1 MKKILSLA
9 AFALFATAAMAQSAK
24 ADLKMQEGK
33 FAEAIPVID
42 AEIAKVKADCQAA
55 QAKTQAKGKAFDS
68 SKFDA
73 KLAGLYNQNSKCW
86 AQLFTPEL
94 MKAAENA
101 PLDTAAFVKS
111 LDYMIDYASD
121 SYKLD
126 KKGKFAADNLN
137 TVNSCLDYY
146 FYAGY
151 FLSNS
156 DKEGAAKYF
165 QKHID
170 LPKLPMFDEAKR
182 AEIYANKKDNYEQAA
197 FYACILNYELQKYDK
212 VLESVDA
219 ATGNPEYAHD
229 LYFMKAESALKV
241 TGDSTAYIN
250 VVKEAVN
257 NLEDNSRFCET
268 LLAIYYERQ
277 DAAGAHQAVDEILAK
292 KPTATAH
299 YMKGCV
305 YMNIEHKY
313 AEARESF
320 AKALALNPE
329 DANANGNMAFAYI
342 NEGRER
348 RLNGEW
354 PLLDRKNV
362 SGPAVE
368 KYNAQ
373 LKEFQ
378 SFYENALP
386 YMEKY
391 RELQPEKSK
400 TWAPALQQIFA
411 NLGRQAEADAMDEI
425 MAANARGI

>member
-9 AFALFATAAMAQSAK
+9 AFALFATAAMAQSPK
-24 ADLKMQEGK
+24 ADVKMQEGK
-33 FAEAIPVID
+33 FAEAITVID
-42 AEIAKVKADCQAA
+42 TEIAKVKAGCEAA
-55 QAKTQAKGKAFDS
+55 QAKAQAKGKAFDP

-73 KLAGLYNQNSKCW
+73 KLAGLYNQNAKCW
-86 AQLFTPEL
+86 AQIFTPEL
-94 MKAAENA
+94 MKAAGNT
-101 PLDTAAFVKS
+101 PLDTATFIKS
-111 LDYMIDYASD
+111 LDYMVDYAAD
-121 SYKLD
+121 SYRLD

-151 FLSNS
+151 FLSSTN
-156 DKEGAAKYF
+156 KEGAAKYF

-170 LPKLPMFDEAKR
+170 LPKLPMFDGKR
-182 AEIYANKKDNYEQAA
+182 DEIYAAKKDNYEQAA
-197 FYACILNYELQKYDK
+197 YYSCILNYELQKYDK

-219 ATGNPEYAHD
+219 AISNPDYAHD
-229 LYFMKAESALKV
+229 LYFMKAESALNV

-292 KPTATAH
+292 KPTSTAH

-313 AEARESF
+313 ADARDCF
-320 AKALALNPE
+320 KKAIALSPD

-342 NEGRER
+342 NEARER
-348 RLNGEW
+348 RLNGDW

-373 LKEFQ
+373 LAEFQ
-378 SFYENALP
+378 AYYSNALP

-400 TWAPALQQIFA
+400 TWAPALQQIYA

>member
-9 AFALFATAAMAQSAK
+9 ACALFATAAMAQSAK
-24 ADLKMQEGK
+24 ADVKMQEGK
-33 FAEAIPVID
+33 FTEAISVID
-42 AEIAKVKADCQAA
+42 TEIEKVKTDCQAA
-55 QAKTQAKGKAFDS
+55 QAKAQAKGKAFDS

-73 KLAGLYNQNSKCW
+73 KLAGLYNQNAKCW
-86 AQLFTPEL
+86 AQIFTPEL
-94 MKAAENA
+94 MKAAQNA
-101 PLDTAAFVKS
+101 PLDTTLFVKS
-111 LDYMIDYASD
+111 LDCMVDYATNSHL
-121 SYKLD
+121 LD

-156 DKEGAAKYF
+156 DKENAAKYF
-165 QKHID
+165 QKHVD

-182 AEIYANKKDNYEQAA
+182 AEIYAQKKENYEQAA
-197 FYACILNYELQKYDK
+197 YYACILNYELQKYDK
-212 VLESVDA
+212 VIESVDA
-219 ATGNPEYAHD
+219 AIANPEYAHD
-229 LYFMKAESALKV
+229 LYFMKAEAALKMS
-241 TGDSTAYIN
+241 GDSTAYVK
-250 VVKEAVN
+250 VVKEAIN

-268 LLAIYYERQ
+268 LLAYYYERQ
-277 DAAGAHQAVDEILAK
+277 DASGAHSAVDEIIAK
-292 KPTATAH
+292 SPTATAH

-305 YMNIEHKY
+305 YMNIERKY
-313 AEARESF
+313 PEARECF
-320 AKALALNPE
+320 ARALEIEPN

-342 NEGRER
+342 NDVRER

-362 SGPAVE
+362 TGPALE

-373 LKEFQ
+373 LNEFQ
-378 SFYENALP
+378 SYYLNALG

-400 TWAPALQQIFA
+400 TWAPALQQIYS
-411 NLGRQAEADAMDEI
+411 NLGRQAEAEAMDEI
-425 MAANARGI
+425 MTANARGI

>member
-9 AFALFATAAMAQSAK
+9 ACALFATAAMAQSSK

-33 FAEAIPVID
+33 FAEAITVID
-42 AEIAKVKADCQAA
+42 AEIAKVKADCEAA
-55 QAKTQAKGKAFDS
+55 QGKAQAKGKTFDP
-68 SKFDA
+68 SKFEV
-73 KLAGLYNQNSKCW
+73 KLSGLYNQNAKCW
-86 AQLFTPEL
+86 AQIFTPEL
-94 MKAAENA
+94 VKASQST
-101 PLDTAAFVKS
+101 PLDTALFVKS
-111 LDYMIDYASD
+111 LDNMIDYAAD
-121 SYKLD
+121 SYRLD

-151 FLSNS
+151 FLSSS

-170 LPKLPMFDEAKR
+170 LPKLPMFDGKREA
-182 AEIYANKKDNYEQAA
+182 IYASKKDNYEQAA
-197 FYACILNYELQKYDK
+197 YFACILNYELEKYDK

-219 ATGNPEYAHD
+219 AVGNPEYAHD
-229 LYFMKAESALKV
+229 LYFMKADSKLKV
-241 TGDSTAYIN
+241 TGDSAAYIGLI
-250 VVKEAVN
+250 KEAVN

-277 DAAGAHQAVDEILAK
+277 DATGAHQAVDEIIAK
-292 KPTATAH
+292 KPTATAY

-313 AEARESF
+313 PEARESF
-320 AKALALNPE
+320 AKALELNPE
-329 DANANGNMAFAYI
+329 DANTNGNMAFAYI

-348 RLNGEW
+348 KLNGEW
-354 PLLDRKNV
+354 PLMDSSNV
-362 SGPAVE
+362 KGGDLA

-373 LKEFQ
+373 LAEFR
-378 SFYENALP
+378 SYYSNALP

-400 TWAPALQQIFA
+400 TWAPALQQIYF
-411 NLGRQAEADAMDEI
+411 NLGRQAEADAMDDI
-425 MAANARGI
+425 MINNARGI